1 MSPRRR
7 LLAAFITLLAL
18 GTMACSRAHAQGKGN
33 AKHYAVSSDRAM
45 TVTRTVLERQGFE
58 VVRVVRSEDAQVV
71 YYRAGNLGRGKGKGP
86 IERMVI
92 RTVERRVVFEDT
104 PPAVLVDLREEV
116 PGCGPK
122 RLRSILI
129 SNC

>member
-7 LLAAFITLLAL
+7 LLAALITLLAL
-18 GTMACSRAHAQGKGN
+18 GTMAAAPAHAQGNSK

-71 YYRAGNLGRGKGKGP
+71 YYRAGNHGRGKGKGKGP

-104 PPAVLVDLREEV
+104 PPAVLVDIDLNL
-116 PGCGPK
+116 K
-122 RLRSILI
+122 L
-129 SNC
+129 